1 MANPLPPAT
10 SGQGLC
16 FQLGPDH
23 TFYRASPEP
32 WTGPKESLRVLLL
45 QPPVRDEKSTAGS
58 LGRDSQHHSCPQEP
72 NETDREPVGTCCT
85 PWKRTAVPS
94 EHLRQLGCGVEM
106 EEPLCRELQGPKRLA
121 TAGGQ
126 GRKVLEPSMHSPRHS
141 VTQRPGQSDKAHGCM
156 RDRVQ

>member
-16 FQLGPDH
+16 FQLGRDH

-45 QPPVRDEKSTAGS
+45 QPPARAEKSTAGS
-58 LGRDSQHHSCPQEP
+58 PGRDSQHHSCPQEP

-94 EHLRQLGCGVEM
+94 EHLQQLGWCGNGGA
-106 EEPLCRELQGPKRLA
+106 PLQGTTGSKEACNSWR
-121 TAGGQ
+121 AGTESSETFDAFTETLCHAKT
-126 GRKVLEPSMHSPRHS
+126 RTR
-141 VTQRPGQSDKAHGCM
+141 
-156 RDRVQ
+156 